1 LYVAP
6 GSDALRSHPVYQLKA
21 EMFRV
26 LGHPVRVRMLELLRE
41 GELPVRELQRRLDL
55 DSSGASQ
62 HLTALR
68 KLGLLASRRE
78 GTSVYY
84 RIKDARTNQLL
95 DVARQILTSN
105 LEQSQ
110 ALLGELT
117 ATAPAPEPE
126 PQRAQRART

>member
-1 LYVAP
+1 LRTLNA

-41 GELPVRELQRRLDL
+41 GELPVRELQRQLDL

-62 HLTALR
+62 HLAALR

-84 RIKDARTNQLL
+84 RIKDPRTNELL

-110 ALLGELT
+110 VLLGELA
-117 ATAPAPEPE
+117 ATAPAPPKSR
-126 PQRAQRART
+126 RAQRARS